1 MRTLSRA
8 LPAVL
13 AVAVALVGGT
23 LHGRWTDRW
32 RLAHDLQESVDRI
45 ARLPRSIGT
54 WTGEDVPQT
63 EEHRAT
69 LLENGFVAWA
79 ERAYTDSVTGAQ
91 VNILLISGRPGPI
104 ATHTPEECYTGSG
117 STVTSTRPVTIEGP
131 GLPPERFL
139 LSELRRGGGGIRIGA
154 RIYWAFWGA
163 GAGRWLAP
171 DNPRVA
177 LAPYDAVYKL
187 YVIQAERPG
196 GEVGPPEDDVAYRF
210 LVEALPALRGILP
223 PPAA

>member
-8 LPAVL
+8 LPVVL

-45 ARLPRSIGT
+45 ARLPQSIGT
-54 WTGEDVPQT
+54 WTGEDLPQT
-63 EEHRAT
+63 EGHRET

-79 ERAYTDSVTGAQ
+79 ERVYTDSVTGAQ

-104 ATHTPEECYTGSG
+104 ATHTPEDCYSG
-117 STVTSTRPVTIEGP
+117 AGYAVTSTRPVSIEGP

-139 LSELRRGGGGIRIGA
+139 LSELRRGGGGSAFA
-154 RIYWAFWGA
+154 RGSTGPSWAP
-163 GAGRWLAP
+163 AP
-171 DNPRVA
+171 TGGWPRTTRGSSWPPTTPSTSSTSSSPSA
-177 LAPYDAVYKL
+177 LAVRWGRRRTTWPTASSS
-187 YVIQAERPG
+187 RPC
-196 GEVGPPEDDVAYRF
+196 PF
-210 LVEALPALRGILP
+210 
-223 PPAA
+223 